1 MNQGLLI
8 RWKGETVEWLIHDAG
23 QPIQEGHGSI
33 ESLTEALAAM
43 DPPLVDPEAAVLIS
57 GQEALITQIT
67 VPSKPTRQ
75 ILDAIPF
82 LVEEQIVGS
91 IDDHFIGLG
100 RREGDQLSVVVL
112 RQEIMRS
119 VIDAFD
125 EAGIRVEFI
134 GIDSQLLQHE
144 NMIRLL
150 VEEDMVHVIKP
161 QGVGVAMASNLAE
174 QLIPSDLVMDSA
186 PIECLDFSRDGAMLT
201 SVVATSLPEV
211 LVSSASDG
219 TIEPGLLRYWAR
231 SGNPLAVNLRQGV
244 FAYRSSRLKMATLIK
259 GGLLV
264 ALIVLGTQLMANI
277 AQALYLTSQADQLE
291 SEAKALYLSVY
302 SGSQAPR
309 NMARLWR
316 ARLSGTGAEN
326 ESTVLS
332 LIDRLSTTVTQRGI
346 SVQNLNFN
354 AARGD
359 LSMQLTGRTS
369 DQIMRL
375 SESMGAMG
383 LQAEIG
389 TISQE
394 GDSVR
399 ATVRVKGL

>member
-1 MNQGLLI
+1 
-8 RWKGETVEWLIHDAG
+8 
-23 QPIQEGHGSI
+23 
-33 ESLTEALAAM
+33 M

-57 GQEALITQIT
+57 GQEALITEIT

-82 LVEEQIVGS
+82 LVEEQVVGS

-125 EAGIRVEFI
+125 QASIRVEFI
-134 GIDSQLLQHE
+134 GVDSQLLQHE

-150 VEEDMVHVIKP
+150 VEEDMVHVIQP
-161 QGVGVAMASNLAE
+161 HGVGVAMAANLAE
-174 QLIPSDLVMDSA
+174 QLIPSDLVTDSA
-186 PIECLDFSRDGAMLT
+186 PIECPDFSRDGAMVT
-201 SVVATSLPEV
+201 SLVATSSPEV
-211 LVSSASDG
+211 MVSSASDG

-264 ALIVLGTQLMANI
+264 VLTVLGTQLAANL
-277 AQALYLTSQADQLE
+277 AQAFYLTNQADQLE

-302 SGSQAPR
+302 PASQAPR

-316 ARLSGTGAEN
+316 ARLSGSGNDN
-326 ESTVLS
+326 ESTVLA
-332 LIDRLSTTVTQRGI
+332 LIDRLSTTVTQSGI

-359 LSMQLTGRTS
+359 LSM
-369 DQIMRL
+369 
-375 SESMGAMG
+375 
-383 LQAEIG
+383 
-389 TISQE
+389 
-394 GDSVR
+394 
-399 ATVRVKGL
+399 